1 MSDTPPASTSQESA
15 SAMPAS
21 RRFANPDYPAWI
33 REIDHTLPVKPQFL
47 VTGNIHDHHLLPIEL
62 GGTRELVRTT
72 KVIVDCFGESGYGLV
87 LLFDVIDGLSVA
99 FEAEPGTAA
108 KIHPNLAPTRPV
120 DLSIGALVPILKQIV
135 ASTGGRIALIID
147 YGSRLRTDD
156 QDANPTLHSLLAAAE
171 KLAHTAVAHVGTPA
185 RPTAMFNTIVWIMDS
200 VSDLPHW
207 LAASESVRVV
217 SIPTPNQT
225 DRLKAAE
232 RLASSLDLSGIDL
245 DAQRAVFERFADLT
259 HGMTVQSMREIVLLA
274 LEGDV
279 PATRID
285 EAVRAYRVG
294 IVDNP
299 WRQTETLRRIAN
311 GEAILGESVL
321 GQPRAVRKSVDILTR
336 AAVGLSGAQSGGQG
350 GRPQGVLFLAGPTGV
365 GKTELARSMAAM
377 LFGTEDAYTRFDMSE
392 FSAEQSEA
400 RLIGAPPGF
409 IGHNAGGELTNA
421 VRQRPFSIL
430 LFDEIEKAHP
440 SILDKFLQILEDGRL
455 TDGTGSTVYFSETVI
470 VFTSNLGIYR
480 TVSDGDVTRREPIV
494 LPGAVDI
501 EAKVRSA
508 IEEHFTLQIGRPELL
523 NRIGV
528 DNIVVF
534 DFIARDVGLELIEKY
549 LKHVVRRVEQQREV
563 ILEIS
568 NEVRATLAA
577 SCLTDEILKFGGRGI
592 GAAVE
597 TTFINPLAV
606 ALFAAGI
613 TSGSVRASA
622 LTSDA
627 HGWHLELTR

>member
-1 MSDTPPASTSQESA
+1 MSDSTHAEV
-15 SAMPAS
+15 PGTG
-21 RRFANPDYPAWI
+21 RRFAQPDYPAWI
-33 REIDHTLPVKPQFL
+33 REIDHTLTVKPQFL
-47 VTGNIHDHHLLPIEL
+47 VTGNIHDQHLLPVAP
-62 GGTRELVRTT
+62 GGTQDLVRTT
-72 KVIVDCFGESGYGLV
+72 DVIVECFRDNGYRLV
-87 LLFDVIDGLSVA
+87 LMFDIIDGLSVA
-99 FEAEPGTAA
+99 FEAVPGVASA
-108 KIHPNLAPTRPV
+108 IHANLASGRPV
-120 DLSIGALVPILKQIV
+120 ALTIDALVPIMKQIV
-135 ASTGGRIALIID
+135 GSSVGRIALIIN

-156 QDANPTLHSLLAAAE
+156 QDANPTLNSLLAAAE
-171 KLAHTAVAHVGTPA
+171 KLAHIAVAQVGTA
-185 RPTAMFNTIVWIMDS
+185 SRRTAMFNTIIWIMDR
-200 VSDLPHW
+200 VSDLPYW

-217 SIPTPNQT
+217 SIPTPNLT
-225 DRLKAAE
+225 DRRIAAE
-232 RLASSLDLSGIDL
+232 RLASSLDLSEL
-245 DAQRAVFERFADLT
+245 DSEAQKVVFDRFADLT
-259 HGMTVQSMREIVLLA
+259 HGMTIQSMREIVLLA

-279 PATRID
+279 PATRIE
-285 EAVRAYRVG
+285 EAVRSYRVG

-299 WRQTETLRRIAN
+299 WRQDETLARIAD

-365 GKTELARSMAAM
+365 GKTELARAMAAM

-480 TVSDGDVTRREPIV
+480 TVPDGAVTRREPIV
-494 LPGAVDI
+494 LPGDVDI
-501 EAKVRSA
+501 EMKVRSA
-508 IEEHFTLQIGRPELL
+508 IEEHFTLQLARPELL

-534 DFIARDVGLELIEKY
+534 DFITHEVGLKLVDKY
-549 LKHVVRRVEQQREV
+549 LKNVARRVERQREV

-568 NEVRATLAA
+568 DDVRATLAA
-577 SCLTDEILKFGGRGI
+577 HCVTDEILAFGGRGI
-592 GAAVE
+592 GSAIE

-606 ALFAAGI
+606 ALFANRI
-613 TSGSVRASA
+613 SSGAVRASK
-622 LTSDA
+622 LVNDD
-627 HGWHLELTR
+627 HGWQLELTR